1 MLSSIRKFSSSI
13 YAKIFLFVVAVPF
26 IFWGMGP
33 LFTGGNLNTIVKI
46 NDEKISTQEFTN
58 FLKNN
63 MTNKEPLED
72 DLIDR
77 LLSSF
82 IGEKLL
88 IEEMN
93 NFDIHVSENSLGS
106 IIRNEKIFKKNNQ
119 FSRTEYEKFLIKN
132 RLYAVTFEANI
143 LQQEKK
149 KQLFD
154 FIGGGIAPS
163 KSMVNIIYDKINQK
177 RNIQAINLNDIINK
191 KLKFSED
198 EIKLFFDQ
206 NRDKFKDIYKSIKFI
221 ELNSKNLTENN
232 EISDLFFQKIDEI
245 DDLIVGGENLDNILN
260 KYNLGAA
267 TITTFKELDIE
278 NNSKEIN
285 KFPLRL
291 IKNVFAINETEP
303 TILIADKDK
312 YFVVEVIKTE
322 NIQRN
327 INDKSVRKD
336 ILENLEI
343 QTRAKFVSK
352 IIEKINKN
360 NFKKSDFDRLSYEEN
375 VTIKKIR
382 LENQNDNKILKKELI
397 SQIYAF
403 PEKKIIVIA
412 DIGLRESFLIYIDKI
427 ESVRVDQGSEN
438 YKKYFNLSKIQIAG
452 NLYNTYDSYLKYK
465 YKININQKA
474 LDNIKNNF

>member
-1 MLSSIRKFSSSI
+1 M
-13 YAKIFLFVVAVPF
+13 
-26 IFWGMGP
+26 
-33 LFTGGNLNTIVKI
+33 
-46 NDEKISTQEFTN
+46 
-58 FLKNN
+58 
-63 MTNKEPLED
+63 
-72 DLIDR
+72 
-77 LLSSF
+77 
-82 IGEKLL
+82 
-88 IEEMN
+88 
-93 NFDIHVSENSLGS
+93 
-106 IIRNEKIFKKNNQ
+106 
-119 FSRTEYEKFLIKN
+119 IKN
-132 RLYAVTFEANI
+132 RLYAVIFEANI

-191 KLKFSED
+191 KLKFSGD
-198 EIKLFFDQ
+198 EIKSFFDQ
-206 NRDKFKDIYKSIKFI
+206 NRDKFKDVYKSIKFI
-221 ELNSKNLTENN
+221 ELNSKNLTGNN

-245 DDLIVGGENLDNILN
+245 DDLIVEGENLDSILN
-260 KYNLGAA
+260 KYDLGTA
-267 TITTFKELDIE
+267 TVTTFKELDME

-312 YFVVEVIKTE
+312 YFVVEVFKTE

>member
-63 MTNKEPLED
+63 MTSKEPLED

-132 RLYAVTFEANI
+132 RLYAVIFEANI

-154 FIGGGIAPS
+154 FIGGGIALS

-260 KYNLGAA
+260 KYNLGAT

>member
-132 RLYAVTFEANI
+132 RLYAVIFEANI

-149 KQLFD
+149 
-154 FIGGGIAPS
+154 S
-163 KSMVNIIYDKINQK
+163 
-177 RNIQAINLNDIINK
+177 
-191 KLKFSED
+191 
-198 EIKLFFDQ
+198 
-206 NRDKFKDIYKSIKFI
+206 
-221 ELNSKNLTENN
+221 
-232 EISDLFFQKIDEI
+232 
-245 DDLIVGGENLDNILN
+245 
-260 KYNLGAA
+260 
-267 TITTFKELDIE
+267 
-278 NNSKEIN
+278 
-285 KFPLRL
+285 
-291 IKNVFAINETEP
+291 
-303 TILIADKDK
+303 
-312 YFVVEVIKTE
+312 
-322 NIQRN
+322 
-327 INDKSVRKD
+327 
-336 ILENLEI
+336 
-343 QTRAKFVSK
+343 
-352 IIEKINKN
+352 
-360 NFKKSDFDRLSYEEN
+360 
-375 VTIKKIR
+375 
-382 LENQNDNKILKKELI
+382 
-397 SQIYAF
+397 
-403 PEKKIIVIA
+403 
-412 DIGLRESFLIYIDKI
+412 
-427 ESVRVDQGSEN
+427 
-438 YKKYFNLSKIQIAG
+438 
-452 NLYNTYDSYLKYK
+452 SYL
-465 YKININQKA
+465 I
-474 LDNIKNNF
+474 L

>member
-63 MTNKEPLED
+63 MTSKEPLED

-88 IEEMN
+88 IKEMN

-132 RLYAVTFEANI
+132 RLYAVIFEANI

-154 FIGGGIAPS
+154 FIGGGIALS

-260 KYNLGAA
+260 KYNLGAT

>member
-132 RLYAVTFEANI
+132 RLYAVIFEENI

>member
-154 FIGGGIAPS
+154 FIGGGIALS

>member
-154 FIGGGIAPS
+154 FIGGGIALS

-260 KYNLGAA
+260 KYNLGAT

>member
-88 IEEMN
+88 IKEMN

-132 RLYAVTFEANI
+132 RLYAVIFEANI

>member
-132 RLYAVTFEANI
+132 RLYAVIFEANI

-474 LDNIKNNF
+474 LDSIKNNF

>member
-63 MTNKEPLED
+63 MTSKEPLED

-132 RLYAVTFEANI
+132 RLYAVIFEANI

-260 KYNLGAA
+260 KYNLGAT

>member
-132 RLYAVTFEANI
+132 RLYAVIFEANI

-154 FIGGGIAPS
+154 FIGGGIALS

-427 ESVRVDQGSEN
+427 ESVRVDQGSED

>member
-132 RLYAVTFEANI
+132 RLYAVIFEANI

-343 QTRAKFVSK
+343 QTRVKFVSK

>member
-132 RLYAVTFEANI
+132 RLYAVIFEANI

-267 TITTFKELDIE
+267 TITTFKELDME

>member
-13 YAKIFLFVVAVPF
+13 YAKVFLFVVAVPF

-46 NDEKISTQEFTN
+46 DDEKISTQEFTN

-63 MTNKEPLED
+63 MTNEKPLED

-132 RLYAVTFEANI
+132 RLYAVIFEANI

-191 KLKFSED
+191 KLKFSKD
-198 EIKLFFDQ
+198 EIKSFFDQ
-206 NRDKFKDIYKSIKFI
+206 NRDKFKDVYKSIKFI
-221 ELNSKNLTENN
+221 ELNSKNLTGNN

-245 DDLIVGGENLDNILN
+245 DDLIVGGKNLDSILN
-260 KYNLGAA
+260 KYDLGTA
-267 TITTFKELDIE
+267 TVTTFKELDME

-312 YFVVEVIKTE
+312 YFVVEVFKTE

-327 INDKSVRKD
+327 INDKAVRKD

-343 QTRAKFVSK
+343 QTRAKFISK
-352 IIEKINKN
+352 IIEKINEN
-360 NFKKSDFDRLSYEEN
+360 NFKKSDFDRLSSEEN

-427 ESVRVDQGSEN
+427 ESVRVDQGSED
-438 YKKYFNLSKIQIAG
+438 YKKYFNLSKIQIASS
-452 NLYNTYDSYLKYK
+452 LYNTYDSYLKYK

>member
-46 NDEKISTQEFTN
+46 DDEKISTQEFTN

-132 RLYAVTFEANI
+132 RLYAVIFEANI

-154 FIGGGIAPS
+154 FIGGGIALS

-260 KYNLGAA
+260 KYNLGAT

>member
-63 MTNKEPLED
+63 MTSKEPLED

-88 IEEMN
+88 IKEMN

-132 RLYAVTFEANI
+132 RLYAVIFEANI

>member
-132 RLYAVTFEANI
+132 RLYAVIFEANI

-245 DDLIVGGENLDNILN
+245 DDLIVGGENLDSILN

>member
-132 RLYAVTFEANI
+132 RLYAVIFEANI

-245 DDLIVGGENLDNILN
+245 DDLIVGGENLDSILN

-267 TITTFKELDIE
+267 TITTFKELDME

>member
-132 RLYAVTFEANI
+132 RLYAVIFEANI

-427 ESVRVDQGSEN
+427 ESVRVDQGSED

-474 LDNIKNNF
+474 LDSIKNNF

>member
-132 RLYAVTFEANI
+132 RLYAVIFEANI

-452 NLYNTYDSYLKYK
+452 NLYNSYDSYLKYK

-474 LDNIKNNF
+474 LDSIKNNF

>member
-285 KFPLRL
+285 KFPPRL

>member
-63 MTNKEPLED
+63 MTSKEPLED

-132 RLYAVTFEANI
+132 RLYAVIFEANI

-154 FIGGGIAPS
+154 FIGGGIALS

>member
-132 RLYAVTFEANI
+132 RLYAVIFEANI

>member
-46 NDEKISTQEFTN
+46 DDEKISTQEFTN

-132 RLYAVTFEANI
+132 RLYAVIFEANI

-154 FIGGGIAPS
+154 FIGGGIALS

>member
-132 RLYAVTFEANI
+132 RLYAVIFEANI

-154 FIGGGIAPS
+154 FIGGGIALS

-260 KYNLGAA
+260 KYNLGAT

>member
-13 YAKIFLFVVAVPF
+13 YAKIFLIVVAIPF

-46 NDEKISTQEFTN
+46 DDEKISTQEFTN

-63 MTNKEPLED
+63 MTNEEPLED

-77 LLSSF
+77 LLSNF

-88 IEEMN
+88 IKEMN

-132 RLYAVTFEANI
+132 RLYAVIFEENI

-149 KQLFD
+149 KQLFN

-163 KSMVNIIYDKINQK
+163 KSMVNVIYDKINQK

-198 EIKLFFDQ
+198 EIKSFFDQ
-206 NRDKFKDIYKSIKFI
+206 NRDKFIDIYKSIKFI
-221 ELNSKNLTENN
+221 ELNPKNLTGNN

-245 DDLIVGGENLDNILN
+245 DDLIVGEENLDSILN
-260 KYNLGAA
+260 KYDLGAA
-267 TITTFKELDIE
+267 AITTFKELDME

-303 TILIADKDK
+303 TILIADKNK
-312 YFVVEVIKTE
+312 YFIVEVIKTE
-322 NIQRN
+322 NIQRK
-327 INDKSVRKD
+327 INDEVVRKN

-343 QTRAKFVSK
+343 QTRRKFISK

-360 NFKKSDFDRLSYEEN
+360 NFNKSDFDRLSSKEKI
-375 VTIKKIR
+375 TIKKIR

-427 ESVRVDQGSEN
+427 ESVRVDQGSED

-452 NLYNTYDSYLKYK
+452 NLYNSYDSYLKYK

-474 LDNIKNNF
+474 LDSIKNNF